1 MKRLSE
7 ISQDFYI
14 MKSYNNYDEITVNN
28 QLFHLSTF
36 ITLKYFYNVIKLI
49 LVIGRILSIYKE
61 FFISS
66 IELDA

>member
-1 MKRLSE
+1 MKSLSE
-7 ISQDFYI
+7 VSQDFYI
-14 MKSYNNYDEITVNN
+14 MKSYNNYDEITANN

-49 LVIGRILSIYKE
+49 LVIVRILSIYKE